1 MEPDIETKKSILGR
15 DYTFFILLVL
25 IAGVMR
31 FVDLGGRAIHYDES
45 LHAFYSWKLATG
57 QGYQH
62 NAMMHGPFQFI
73 GPAFVFKIFGISD
86 YSSRILAAFFGA
98 ALVGLPY
105 LLRRQMGKSG
115 ALLTSFLLAFSP
127 SLMYLSRFI
136 REDIY
141 TLVWTLLLV
150 ICLWRYIDEGKARYL
165 YIGAAALSLSFST
178 KETTFITVVIF
189 GSFLVVMA
197 AREFGAGIAKGFAFR
212 QATRPVE
219 FLVLL
224 GSLALPLY
232 SAGVSLLQKKLGVT
246 LISVGQ
252 AGWPE
257 GAPEGGGL
265 AIAGFVV
272 GILLTL
278 SVVIG
283 LRWKPRQWAWC
294 ALIFWG
300 IFIVFY
306 TTFFTN
312 LLGFA
317 SGMWQSLGYWLA
329 QQPKHRL
336 TQPWFYYPVELSL
349 YEFLPAL
356 LALAALVYYFF
367 RKKSPFTNFLV
378 YWFLASLALYLY
390 AGEKAPWLI
399 VHLLLPLI
407 LLAGIFG
414 ADLLS
419 GAVSRHLWLR
429 LSAAV
434 IIAVLFVLT
443 LWVGARLNYKHDD
456 SLTELIVYA
465 QGSSDLPAI
474 IRDIA
479 ALAEKTG
486 EGKALKIT
494 VDSALTWPMAWYLRD
509 YPNVGYPNLSSM
521 SGPPDGSVLL
531 LLAGNEGAARPHI
544 GKYKESRPFKQI
556 LWFPER
562 YKDLTR
568 ETLFTMDNVKKWQS
582 YWRTR
587 EVQGGYWTS
596 NGIAYFVQPPNP
608 DKP

>member
-1 MEPDIETKKSILGR
+1 MDLKKSILDR
-15 DYTFFILLVL
+15 DYIFFIALAL
-25 IAGVMR
+25 IAGAMR

-73 GPAFVFKIFGISD
+73 GPASIFKVFGISD
-86 YSSRILAAFFGA
+86 YTSRILAAFFGT

-105 LLRRQMGKSG
+105 FLRGQMGRSG
-115 ALLTSFLLAFSP
+115 ALLASFLLAFSP
-127 SLMYLSRFI
+127 AMMYLSRFI

-141 TLVWTLLLV
+141 TLVWTLLFV
-150 ICLWRYIDEGKARYL
+150 VCLWRYIDGGKARYL
-165 YIGAAALSLSFST
+165 YIGAAALSLGFST
-178 KETTFITVVIF
+178 KETTYITLVIF
-189 GSFLVVMA
+189 GSFLVVMT
-197 AREFGAGIAKGFAFR
+197 AREFFSGIVKGFAFG

-232 SAGVSLLQKKLGVT
+232 SAGISVFQKKFGVT
-246 LISVGQ
+246 LTSVGQ
-252 AGWPE
+252 AGSPE
-257 GAPEGGGL
+257 GAPEGNGL
-265 AIAGFVV
+265 AVAGLVV

-283 LRWKPRQWAWC
+283 LRWNSRRWTWC

-300 IFIVFY
+300 IFIVLF

-312 LLGFA
+312 PVGFA
-317 SGMWQSLGYWLA
+317 SGMWQSLGYWMA

-356 LALAALVYYFF
+356 LAVAALVYYFF
-367 RKKSPFTNFLV
+367 RKRTPFTNFLV
-378 YWFLASLALYLY
+378 YWLLFSLVMYLY

-399 VHLLLPLI
+399 VHLVLPMVLL
-407 LLAGIFG
+407 GGMFG

-419 GAVSRHLWLR
+419 GAVSKARWLR
-429 LSAAV
+429 WGSAAV
-434 IIAVLFVLT
+434 LAVLFALT
-443 LWVGARLNYKHDD
+443 LWVGIRLNYTHDD

-465 QGSSDLPAI
+465 QGSADLPTLI
-474 IRDIA
+474 NDID
-479 ALAEKTG
+479 ALAQKTG
-486 EGKALKIT
+486 EGKALRIT

-509 YPNVGYPNLSSM
+509 YTNVGYPNLSSM

-531 LLAGNEGAARPHI
+531 LLAGNEAAARPYVS
-544 GKYKESRPFKQI
+544 KYRESRPFKQI

-562 YKDLTR
+562 YKELTVK
-568 ETLFTMDNVKKWQS
+568 TLFTWNNFKKWQE

-587 EVQGGYWTS
+587 QVEGGYWTS
-596 NGIAYFVQPPNP
+596 NGIAYFIQPP
-608 DKP
+608 